1 MSLGKKDI
9 VTVLVVLV
17 LVMGV
22 AALIRR
28 LLWSTYNTINKSFE
42 LLKKELIASGFAR
55 GATAEDGD
63 IPRNMK
69 STRTSSHAS
78 EKWNRAITSLKS
90 RNSSAFNHVLFVL
103 QHDDWYTDAERNL
116 MKRLSAK
123 YPFTNNQRIRINNP
137 PSLQSEEDL
146 DYHCAYDCSGEE
158 TDYYA
163 YDCSGEEMTLKDE

>member
-1 MSLGKKDI
+1 MSCGTKDI
-9 VTVLVVLV
+9 ITVLVVLV

-22 AALIRR
+22 AALITR
-28 LLWSTYNTINKSFE
+28 LLWSTYNTINKSFK
-42 LLKKELIASGFAR
+42 LLKTELIALGFAR

-63 IPRNMK
+63 TPWNNMK
-69 STRTSSHAS
+69 STCTSSHAS

-123 YPFTNNQRIRINNP
+123 YPFTNNQRIRINIA

-146 DYHCAYDCSGEE
+146 DDYGANDYDDNNEKWHN
-158 TDYYA
+158 Y
-163 YDCSGEEMTLKDE
+163 

>member
-1 MSLGKKDI
+1 MSCGTKDI
-9 VTVLVVLV
+9 ITVLVVLV

-22 AALIRR
+22 AALITR
-28 LLWSTYNTINKSFE
+28 LLWSTYNTINKSFK
-42 LLKKELIASGFAR
+42 LLKTELIALGFAR

-63 IPRNMK
+63 TPWNMK
-69 STRTSSHAS
+69 STCTSSHAS

-90 RNSSAFNHVLFVL
+90 RNSSSFNHVLFFVL

-146 DYHCAYDCSGEE
+146 DDYGAYD
-158 TDYYA
+158 
-163 YDCSGEEMTLKDE
+163 YDDNNEKWHNY

>member
-42 LLKKELIASGFAR
+42 LLEKELIALRFAR

-63 IPRNMK
+63 TPRNMM

-90 RNSSAFNHVLFVL
+90 RNSSSFNHVLFVL

-123 YPFTNNQRIRINNP
+123 YPFTNNQRIRINIA

-146 DYHCAYDCSGEE
+146 DDYGANDYDDNNEKWHN
-158 TDYYA
+158 Y
-163 YDCSGEEMTLKDE
+163 

>member
-42 LLKKELIASGFAR
+42 LLKKELIALGFAR
-55 GATAEDGD
+55 GATVEDGD
-63 IPRNMK
+63 TPRNMK

-78 EKWNRAITSLKS
+78 EKYRCRAKS
-90 RNSSAFNHVLFVL
+90 NETVISKV
-103 QHDDWYTDAERNL
+103 
-116 MKRLSAK
+116 
-123 YPFTNNQRIRINNP
+123 PFHEKPTH
-137 PSLQSEEDL
+137 SD
-146 DYHCAYDCSGEE
+146 
-158 TDYYA
+158 
-163 YDCSGEEMTLKDE
+163 